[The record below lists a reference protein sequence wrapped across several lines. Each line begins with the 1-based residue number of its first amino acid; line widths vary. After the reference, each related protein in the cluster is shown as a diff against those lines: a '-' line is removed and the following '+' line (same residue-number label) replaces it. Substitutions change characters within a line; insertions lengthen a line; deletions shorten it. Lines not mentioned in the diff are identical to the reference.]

1 MLVLC
6 IAYAK
11 RLSIRGRDGGD
22 RRTWHMNDLDD
33 VIHVDQMNRVV
44 TLFYKL
50 NELRHGRSVN
60 FG

>member
-33 VIHVDQMNRVV
+33 VVHVDQMNRVV
-44 TLFYKL
+44 TLFDKL
-50 NELRHGRSVN
+50 DELGHSKCAN